1 MLKMYL
7 MNTVEQETLMTGY
20 TMHWERMGKEIL
32 ASKDCGGVCTG
43 NTHRMLSRRVS
54 IPTN

>member
-1 MLKMYL
+1 MLQMYL